1 MEELIAYIL
10 KFGNLNKEEINLIT
24 SKCHQIKLD
33 KQAYFS
39 EAGKIPRQIG
49 FILNGVIRVF
59 YYNDKGEE
67 ITRFFIMENN
77 FVVDLKNFY
86 GGLPATAY
94 VQAITDSDLIVISQ
108 VDWNE
113 FSTTL
118 TGWDSMINKITSTTL
133 LQKMERISPLITEDA
148 ATRYLAFL
156 EKYPQLAN
164 RVPLA
169 YVASYLG
176 MTQSSLSRIRKKIR

>member
-10 KFGNLNKEEINLIT
+10 KFGDLSQDEVKLIT
-24 SKCHQIKLD
+24 SKFHQIKLNR
-33 KQAYFS
+33 QAYFS
-39 EAGKIPRQIG
+39 EVGKIPRQVG

-77 FVVDLKNFY
+77 FVVDLKNFSSS
-86 GGLPATAY
+86 LRATAY
-94 VQAITDSDLIVISQ
+94 VQAITDCDLIVISQ
-108 VDWNE
+108 IDWNK
-113 FSTTL
+113 FSTTI
-118 TGWDSMINKITSTTL
+118 TGWDQIVNKLVSASL
-133 LQKMERISPLITEDA
+133 LQKIERITPLITEDA
-148 ATRYLAFL
+148 TTRYLAFL
-156 EKYPQLAN
+156 ERYPQLTN

-176 MTQSSLSRIRKKIR
+176 ITQSSLSRIRKKIR

>member
-1 MEELIAYIL
+1 MEQLITYIL
-10 KFGNLNKEEINLIT
+10 KFGNLNQEEIKLII
-24 SKCHQIKLD
+24 SKCRQIKLN

-59 YYNDKGEE
+59 YHNDNGED
-67 ITRFFIMENN
+67 ITRFFIMERN
-77 FVVDLKNFY
+77 FVVDLKNFSA
-86 GGLPATAY
+86 GLPATAY
-94 VQAITDSDLIVISQ
+94 VQAITDCDLIVISQ

-113 FSTTL
+113 FLTT
-118 TGWDSMINKITSTTL
+118 TAGWGSMVNKITSATL

-148 ATRYLAFL
+148 TTRYLTFL

-176 MTQSSLSRIRKKIR
+176 ITQSSLSRIRKKIR